1 MLERTV
7 VAASTENQPMAD
19 SFYGGVPN
27 YNLLR
32 FLRPGSRLLDIGCG
46 SGAWAPM
53 LRDLGVE
60 SLVGVDV
67 SERSVRAGGERYDQV
82 VCSPI
87 ETVNLGELGEER
99 FDTIVAADV
108 LEHLVDPWRELQR
121 WRDWVT
127 PGGELVISVPNLRDL
142 RLMAGLA
149 IRGRFDYSDHGG
161 VMDRTHLRWFTAAS
175 MTDELRTAGW
185 SVERRS
191 GVCGPRRG
199 RLNRLTRRRFE
210 DVLAFQLHLAAR

>member
-1 MLERTV
+1 
-7 VAASTENQPMAD
+7 
-19 SFYGGVPN
+19 
-27 YNLLR
+27 
-32 FLRPGSRLLDIGCG
+32 
-46 SGAWAPM
+46 M
-53 LRDLGVE
+53 LRDLGVD
-60 SLVGVDV
+60 SLVGIDV
-67 SERSVRAGGERYDQV
+67 SERAMRVAQECYNHV
-82 VCSPI
+82 VCSPV
-87 ETVNLGELGEER
+87 ETVNLTDLGDTR

-121 WRDWVT
+121 WRDWLV

-142 RLMAGLA
+142 RVLMGLA

-175 MTDELRTAGW
+175 MTDELRSAGW
-185 SVERRS
+185 TVERR
-191 GVCGPRRG
+191 GGNCGPWRG